1 MSNHTKGISYVVAS
15 KVGSGSL
22 CRLANGMVG
31 VGLFCHTTPTIIR
44 RDEKDGGIL
53 FEAYHSIKDKHLRH
67 YKNRIY
73 RSEQESSTVEGH
85 KAGCQS
91 QLFYFLAIISLC
103 FSFFIKEEENIGI
116 YFKQLL

>member
-22 CRLANGMVG
+22 CRPANGMVA
-31 VGLFCHTTPTIIR
+31 VGLFCHTIPTIIR
-44 RDEKDGGIL
+44 GDEKAGGIL

-73 RSEQESSTVEGH
+73 RSEQESSTAEGH
-85 KAGCQS
+85 KA
-91 QLFYFLAIISLC
+91 
-103 FSFFIKEEENIGI
+103 
-116 YFKQLL
+116 